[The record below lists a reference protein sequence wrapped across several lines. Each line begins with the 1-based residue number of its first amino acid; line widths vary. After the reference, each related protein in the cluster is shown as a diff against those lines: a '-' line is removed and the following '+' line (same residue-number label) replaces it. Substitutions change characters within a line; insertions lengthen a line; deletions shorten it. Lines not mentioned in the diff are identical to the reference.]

1 MLGWLAL
8 HLVVLAV
15 CFALFVAFQL
25 RLGLDSLLSGSTG
38 ERLGNFGEGIAR
50 ELRASSR
57 EEWPEILRRYSEER
71 GVTLDLRLSS
81 EEWVTDAFD
90 HVPENVTKRL
100 TLLPGGPP
108 PLRAG
113 YRPPPPPREDDFGA
127 GPPDEPRFFPPP
139 DRGGAASAQTS
150 RPQPLAKPVFLTRGN
165 GGDGYW
171 AAIDLF
177 LPSQGPR
184 SLLVLRADDLA
195 GNGLLFD
202 LRPWWLGGLA
212 VLGLSIAFWTPFALS
227 MSRYA
232 RRLTRQTERIA
243 EGDFLQESRI
253 VRNDELGRLGH
264 AVNAMSARLEQLVT
278 GQRRFLADIAHELC
292 APLARLR
299 TGLGV
304 MEQAMPESQRE
315 RLAAVEEEAG
325 ELAQLIEEVLAFSRA
340 GAGRA
345 QLQSV
350 ALEPLVRVAVS
361 REAENLDVLVA
372 LRPGLVVLADPRLL
386 SRAFANVIRNARIHA
401 GSGGRLEIQGSYLS
415 GKIFVQVR
423 DYGPGVQEIDLP
435 RLFEPFYRPDRSRAR
450 ETGGSGLGLAIV
462 RASVEACGGRVSATN
477 LPDGF
482 EVRFEFP
489 AGEL

>member
-50 ELRASSR
+50 ELRVSGRA
-57 EEWPEILRRYSEER
+57 EWPEILRRFSEEK

-81 EEWVTDAFD
+81 DEWLSGAFD

-100 TLLPGGPP
+100 ASLPGGRP
-108 PLRAG
+108 PLRSG
-113 YRPPPPPREDDFGA
+113 NRPPPPPSEGDFGD
-127 GPPDEPRFFPPP
+127 GPPDGPRFPSPP
-139 DRGGAASAQTS
+139 DQENDVSAQTS
-150 RPQPLAKPVFLTRGN
+150 RPQPLAKPLFLTRGE

-177 LPSQGPR
+177 LPGQGPR
-184 SLLVLRADDLA
+184 SRLVLRADDLA

-212 VLGLSIAFWTPFALS
+212 VLGLSIAFWTPFAMS

-243 EGDFLQESRI
+243 EGDFAQESHI
-253 VRNDELGRLGH
+253 VRKDELGRLGH

-304 MEQAMPESQRE
+304 MERAIPESQRE

-340 GAGRA
+340 GAGRP

-350 ALEPLVRVAVS
+350 ALEPLVGVAVS
-361 REAENLDVLVA
+361 REAESLDVITDLEPA
-372 LRPGLVVLADPRLL
+372 LVVLADPRLL

-401 GSGGRLEIQGSYLS
+401 GSGGRIEIQGSYL
-415 GKIFVQVR
+415 GGRILVRVR
-423 DYGPGVQEIDLP
+423 DFGPGVPEIDLP

-462 RASVEACGGRVSATN
+462 RSSVEACGGKVSATN

-482 EVRFEFP
+482 EVRFELP
-489 AGEL
+489 VGEL

>member
-1 MLGWLAL
+1 MISEMV
-8 HLVVLAV
+8 HRMSR
-15 CFALFVAFQL
+15 AFY
-25 RLGLDSLLSGSTG
+25 
-38 ERLGNFGEGIAR
+38 
-50 ELRASSR
+50 
-57 EEWPEILRRYSEER
+57 RRR
-71 GVTLDLRLSS
+71 IG
-81 EEWVTDAFD
+81 
-90 HVPENVTKRL
+90 
-100 TLLPGGPP
+100 
-108 PLRAG
+108 
-113 YRPPPPPREDDFGA
+113 
-127 GPPDEPRFFPPP
+127 
-139 DRGGAASAQTS
+139 GGAASAQTS

-304 MEQAMPESQRE
+304 MEQAIPESQRE
-315 RLAAVEEEAG
+315 RLAAVEEEAD
-325 ELAQLIEEVLAFSRA
+325 ELAQLIEELLAFSRA

-361 REAENLDVLVA
+361 REAENLDVLIA

>member
-38 ERLGNFGEGIAR
+38 ERLGNFGEGVAR
-50 ELRASSR
+50 QLRASSR
-57 EEWPEILRRYSEER
+57 AEWPEILRRFSEER
-71 GVTLDLRLSS
+71 GVTLDLRLPSD
-81 EEWVTDAFD
+81 EWLAGAFE

-100 TLLPGGPP
+100 ALLPGGRP

-113 YRPPPPPREDDFGA
+113 YRPPPPPREDDFGE
-127 GPPDEPRFFPPP
+127 GPPDRPRFLSPPEQEN
-139 DRGGAASAQTS
+139 DASVQTS
-150 RPQPLAKPVFLTRGN
+150 RPQPLARPLFLTRGD
-165 GGDGYW
+165 GGNGYW
-171 AAIDLF
+171 VAIDLF

-184 SLLVLRADDLA
+184 SRLVLRADDLA

-243 EGDFLQESRI
+243 EGDFLQESHL
-253 VRNDELGRLGH
+253 VRKDELGRLGH
-264 AVNAMSARLEQLVT
+264 AVNEMSARLEQLVT

-304 MEQAMPESQRE
+304 MERAIPESQRE
-315 RLAAVEEEAG
+315 RFAAVEEEAG

-340 GAGRA
+340 GAGRTE
-345 QLQSV
+345 LQPV
-350 ALEPLVRVAVS
+350 ALASLVRVAVS
-361 REAENLDVLVA
+361 REAENLEVVVGLE
-372 LRPGLVVLADPRLL
+372 PGLVVLADPRLL

-401 GSGGRLEIQGSYLS
+401 GSGGRIEIHASYLG
-415 GKIFVQVR
+415 GKIFLRVR
-423 DYGPGVQEIDLP
+423 DYGPGVPETDLP

-462 RASVEACGGRVSATN
+462 RSSVEACGGKVSAVN

-482 EVRFEFP
+482 EVGFELP
-489 AGEL
+489 IGEP

>member
-50 ELRASSR
+50 ELRASGR
-57 EEWPEILRRYSEER
+57 GEWPEILRRYSEER
-71 GVTLDLRLSS
+71 GVSLDLRLTSGG
-81 EEWVTDAFD
+81 WLTGAFD

-100 TLLPGGPP
+100 ASLPGGRP
-108 PLRAG
+108 PLRPG
-113 YRPPPPPREDDFGA
+113 NRPPPPPSEGDFGD
-127 GPPDEPRFFPPP
+127 GPPDEPRFLPPP
-139 DRGGAASAQTS
+139 DQEGDASAQTS
-150 RPQPLAKPVFLTRGN
+150 RPQPFAKPVFLTRGD

-171 AAIDLF
+171 AAIELF
-177 LPSQGPR
+177 LPGQGPR
-184 SLLVLRADDLA
+184 SRLVLRADDLR

-243 EGDFLQESRI
+243 EGNFVQESHM
-253 VRNDELGRLGH
+253 VRKDELGRLGH

-304 MEQAMPESQRE
+304 MERSIPESQRE
-315 RLAAVEEEAG
+315 RLSAVDEEAG

-340 GAGRA
+340 GAGRT
-345 QLQSV
+345 QLQSM
-350 ALEPLVRVAVS
+350 ALEPLVQVAAS
-361 REAENLDVLVA
+361 REAGALDVTVRLE
-372 LRPGLVVLADPRLL
+372 PDWVVIADPRLL

-401 GSGGRLEIQGSYLS
+401 GSGGRLEIEGSYLGRS
-415 GKIFVQVR
+415 LFIRMR
-423 DYGPGVQEIDLP
+423 DYGPGVPEIDLP
-435 RLFEPFYRPDRSRAR
+435 RLFEPFYRPDRSRTR

-462 RASVEACGGRVSATN
+462 RSSVEACGGRVSAVN

-482 EVRFEFP
+482 EVRFELP
-489 AGEL
+489 VGEL